1 MRILT
6 GAASWTDPTLLA
18 CGRFYPPAVAA
29 NAEARLRYYA
39 ARFPLVEVDSSY
51 YALPTAENA
60 WRWDQ
65 RTPDGFV
72 FNIKAFRLFTGHQTP
87 LSALPADIRAELDGW
102 PAPFLYYN
110 DVPGELRDELWRR
123 YTLALEPLRLPGKL
137 GAVHFQFPPW
147 IRRDAR
153 GHAALAEAARRMDEH
168 LISIEL
174 RHRSWFDS
182 PAATA
187 GTLALLRDLGAV
199 HTVVD
204 APAGPENSVPAVWA
218 STHPELTL
226 LRLHGRNAPPGTG
239 PRKPRR
245 DASSTN
251 IPRPSWR
258 NWPSA
263 FPGSPRSAQ
272 AHAVFN
278 TNFEDQG
285 VRNAAAFAAALPGS
299 ETRSPMR
306 SWRLRR
312 GPRARLARH
321 FRQAVQ
327 QHLELARDVLLG
339 HAGKPSSS
347 PGRRSAGSA

>member
-204 APAGPENSVPAVWA
+204 APAGLENSVPAVWA

-226 LRLHGRNAPPGTG
+226 LRLHGRNAAAWNRTTQ
-239 PRKPRR
+239 
-245 DASSTN
+245 ASSG
-251 IPRPSWR
+251 RFQYEYSEAELAELAER
-258 NWPSA
+258 FSRLA
-263 FPGSPRSAQ
+263 AQSAQ

-285 VRNAAAFAAALPGS
+285 VRNAAAFAAALPG
-299 ETRSPMR
+299 
-306 SWRLRR
+306 
-312 GPRARLARH
+312 
-321 FRQAVQ
+321 F
-327 QHLELARDVLLG
+327 
-339 HAGKPSSS
+339 
-347 PGRRSAGSA
+347 

>member
-1 MRILT
+1 MP
-6 GAASWTDPTLLA
+6 GAPERPVAPSARPTRPRFLVLHRPCPPCASSPAQPPGPIPRCWPAAAIRRPWPPTPRPG
-18 CGRFYPPAVAA
+18 C
-29 NAEARLRYYA
+29 YYA

-226 LRLHGRNAPPGTG
+226 LRLHGRNA
-239 PRKPRR
+239 
-245 DASSTN
+245 
-251 IPRPSWR
+251 
-258 NWPSA
+258 
-263 FPGSPRSAQ
+263 
-272 AHAVFN
+272 
-278 TNFEDQG
+278 
-285 VRNAAAFAAALPGS
+285 AA
-299 ETRSPMR
+299 
-306 SWRLRR
+306 
-312 GPRARLARH
+312 
-321 FRQAVQ
+321 
-327 QHLELARDVLLG
+327 
-339 HAGKPSSS
+339 
-347 PGRRSAGSA
+347 